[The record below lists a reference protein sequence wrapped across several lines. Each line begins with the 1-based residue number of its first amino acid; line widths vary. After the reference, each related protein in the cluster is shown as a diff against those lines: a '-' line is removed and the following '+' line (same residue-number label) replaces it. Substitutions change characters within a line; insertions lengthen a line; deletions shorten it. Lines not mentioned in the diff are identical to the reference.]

1 MIAKSKALW
10 RSLGSRSGSVVLRLA
25 LIATMI
31 ALPLVAPG
39 MFMVQNWNDNFVAK
53 RFQMAPRTASGTIAF
68 IAIDKMSL
76 DAVGTWPW
84 PRGVY
89 AELIDRISA
98 AGAGD
103 IFIDVDFSTPS
114 QKSEDNKLAAALDRA
129 GGSVLLPVF
138 RQQITAKGSETTITM
153 PIGLFAEKS
162 WPVFANVALERD
174 GNVRRFSLGEKSD
187 AVSTQSAAAT
197 LAKTDRHTGTA
208 LIDFSI
214 RPDTVPT
221 FSLSDVLKGHLGA
234 DALRGRSIVVGAS
247 ATELKD
253 IFAVPIYGVLA
264 GPMIHVLAAETL
276 LQNRDLR
283 TFNQM
288 PLELF
293 FSAVLIVVALTWRS
307 IGIASWVIL
316 TGTLGLLI
324 EIGAFLLQE
333 ECGIII
339 GTAVPCLILLLSFLM
354 FLNERLDLGQ
364 MLMVVAIV
372 ERRNTRRL
380 MARIIQDSS
389 DGVIAFDSSLKIIEA
404 SQSARQLFNA
414 QVGNDVFSDTDPS
427 VVEAVKIL
435 IARYC
440 ADPSKIHS
448 TTTEFATQVGA
459 KTVHLEAVTTIS
471 PNERTDATRH
481 DAGFAGCLILR
492 DVTARRMYHERLRYL
507 AEHDELTGLL
517 NRREFASRLDVFA
530 EKYQI
535 AVLDVERFSGV
546 CATLGRDT
554 GDDVLRAIATRLR
567 SEFGESLI
575 ARLAGDVFAVALSS
589 VELEAVERVASRLLD
604 LFKNP
609 IAVGVTSV
617 PVGIRVGV
625 AQVANDSAENRVRD
639 AESALDL
646 VRAAPGRRWAL
657 YDPASAVRQARA
669 RRLEADMREA
679 LLQRQ
684 FFLLYQPQIELATGR
699 LIGAEALI
707 RWKHPEFGLI
717 SPVEFIPIA
726 ESTGLICEMGRWTAI
741 EACTEAADW
750 PADLSVAVNVSPVQ
764 FARSDVEAIVQ
775 EAIAA
780 SGLAASRLCLE
791 LTESTFLEQGGPTI
805 EKMSRLRKAGISIA
819 LDDFG
824 TGYSSMSY
832 LASLPLDKL
841 KIDQSFV
848 RLMNADEGVLEIVK
862 AVVSLAHGL
871 KLDVVAE
878 GVESEA
884 EVETLRRLG
893 CETGQGYL
901 FGKPQPAPGLFT
913 RKTTSHAVARQ
924 DVRS

>member
-39 MFMVQNWNDNFVAK
+39 IFMVQNWNDNFVAK
-53 RFQMAPRTASGTIAF
+53 RFQMATRSASRTIAF
-68 IAIDKMSL
+68 IAIDKKSL
-76 DAVGTWPW
+76 DAIGIWPW
-84 PRGVY
+84 PRRVY

-114 QKSEDNKLAAALDRA
+114 QKSEDDKLAAGLDRA

-138 RQQITAKGSETTITM
+138 RQQVTAKGSETAITK
-153 PIGLFAEKS
+153 PIGLLAEKS
-162 WPVFANVALERD
+162 WPVFANVALDPD
-174 GNVRRFSLGEKSD
+174 GNVRRFSLGEESD

-197 LAKTDRHTGTA
+197 LAKSDRHTGTS

-221 FSLSDVLKGHLGA
+221 FSLSDVLNGHVGA
-234 DALRGRSIVVGAS
+234 DALRRRSIVVGAS

-253 IFAVPIYGVLA
+253 IFPVPIYGALA
-264 GPMIHVLAAETL
+264 GPMIHILAAETL
-276 LQNRDLR
+276 LQHRDLR

-288 PLELF
+288 PLELL

-307 IGIASWVIL
+307 IGIASLAIL
-316 TGTLGLLI
+316 TGASGVAI
-324 EIGAFLLQE
+324 EIGAFLLQAE
-333 ECGIII
+333 FGFII
-339 GTAVPCLILLLSFLM
+339 GTAVPWLILLLSFLM
-354 FLNERLDLGQ
+354 FLNERLDFGQ
-364 MLMVVAIV
+364 MLIVVANV

-380 MARIIQDSS
+380 MERVIQDSS
-389 DGVIAFDSSLKIIEA
+389 DGVIAFDSRLKIMEA
-404 SQSARQLFNA
+404 SHSARQLFNTT
-414 QVGNDVFSDTDPS
+414 VGKDLSADADPHI
-427 VVEAVKIL
+427 VEAVQVL
-435 IARYC
+435 IARQC

-448 TTTEFATQVGA
+448 TTMEFSTQVGE
-459 KTVHLEAVTTIS
+459 KIVHFEAVITIS
-471 PNERTDATRH
+471 PNERTDAIQR

-492 DVTARRMYHERLRYL
+492 DVTARRLYHDRLRYL

-517 NRREFASRLDVFA
+517 NRREFAARLDVSK
-530 EKYQI
+530 ETDRI

-567 SEFGESLI
+567 SEFGESPI

-589 VELEAVERVASRLLD
+589 LDLQEAEVVALRLLD
-604 LFKNP
+604 LFEAP
-609 IAVGVTSV
+609 IAVGFTSV

-625 AQVANDSAENRVRD
+625 AQAADDSAENRVRE

-646 VRAAPGRRWAL
+646 VRSVPGRRWAQ

-669 RRLEADMREA
+669 RRLETDMREA
-679 LLQRQ
+679 LLQSQ
-684 FFLLYQPQIELATGR
+684 FFLLYQPQIELASGR

-707 RWKHPEFGLI
+707 RWQHPEFGLI

-726 ESTGLICEMGRWTAI
+726 ESTGLICEMGRWALI
-741 EACTEAADW
+741 EACKTAADW
-750 PADLSVAVNVSPVQ
+750 PGDTTVAVNVSPIQ
-764 FARSDVEAIVQ
+764 FAQSDVEEIVH
-775 EAIAA
+775 EALAV

-805 EKMSRLRKAGISIA
+805 EKMRRLREAGISIA

-848 RLMNADEGVLEIVK
+848 RIMNADDGVLEIVK

-871 KLDVVAE
+871 KLGVVAE
-878 GVESEA
+878 GVEGKP
-884 EVETLRRLG
+884 EVETLQRLG
-893 CETGQGYL
+893 CETGQGYF
-901 FGKPQPAPGLFT
+901 FGKPQQAEELFRPKVT
-913 RKTTSHAVARQ
+913 HLAFGK
-924 DVRS
+924 

>member
-10 RSLGSRSGSVVLRLA
+10 RSLGGRSGSVVLRLA
-25 LIATMI
+25 LIASMI

-39 MFMVQNWNDNFVAK
+39 MFVVQNWNDNFVAK
-53 RFQMAPRTASGTIAF
+53 RFQMAPRSATGTLAF
-68 IAIDKMSL
+68 IAIDKKSL
-76 DAVGTWPW
+76 DAIGIWPW

-114 QKSEDNKLAAALDRA
+114 QKSEDDKLAAGLDRA
-129 GGSVLLPVF
+129 GGSVLLPIF
-138 RQQITAKGSETTITM
+138 RQQVTAKGFKTTITK
-153 PIGLFAEKS
+153 PIGLLAEKS
-162 WPVFANVALERD
+162 WPVFANVALDLD
-174 GNVRRFSLGEKSD
+174 GNVRRFSLGEESD
-187 AVSTQSAAAT
+187 AVSTQSAAAS
-197 LAKTDRHTGTA
+197 LAKSDRHTGTS

-221 FSLSDVLKGHLGA
+221 FSLSDVLNGHVGA

-253 IFAVPIYGVLA
+253 IFPVPIYSVLA

-283 TFNQM
+283 TFNQL

-307 IGIASWVIL
+307 IGIASLAIL
-316 TGTLGLLI
+316 TGSLGLLI
-324 EIGAFLLQE
+324 EIVAFLLQKE
-333 ECGIII
+333 FGFII
-339 GTAVPCLILLLSFLM
+339 GTAVPWLILSLSFLM
-354 FLNERLDLGQ
+354 FLNERLDFGQ
-364 MLMVVAIV
+364 MLLVVANV
-372 ERRNTRRL
+372 ERKNTRRL
-380 MARIIQDSS
+380 MERIIQDSS
-389 DGVIAFDSSLKIIEA
+389 DGVIAFDGRLKIIEA
-404 SQSARQLFNA
+404 SQSAKQLFNTK
-414 QVGNDVFSDTDPS
+414 VGNDLFNHADPT
-427 VVEAVKIL
+427 VVEAVQVL
-435 IARYC
+435 IAKHC

-448 TTTEFATQVGA
+448 TTMEFSTQVGA
-459 KTVHLEAVTTIS
+459 RTVHLEVVTTIS
-471 PNERTDATRH
+471 PNERTDATQH
-481 DAGFAGCLILR
+481 DDGFAGCLILR
-492 DVTARRMYHERLRYL
+492 DVTARRLYHERLRYL

-517 NRREFASRLDVFA
+517 NRREFAARLDVSKEA
-530 EKYQI
+530 RQI

-554 GDDVLRAIATRLR
+554 GDDVLRAIATHLR
-567 SEFGESLI
+567 SELGEILI
-575 ARLAGDVFAVALSS
+575 ARLAGDIFAVALSS
-589 VELEAVERVASRLLD
+589 PDLQEAERVASRLLD
-604 LFKNP
+604 LFTDP
-609 IAVGVTSV
+609 IAVGFTSV
-617 PVGIRVGV
+617 PVGIRVGI
-625 AQVANDSAENRVRD
+625 AQNADASAESRVRE

-646 VRAAPGRRWAL
+646 VRSVPGRQWAQ

-679 LLQRQ
+679 LVQSQ
-684 FFLLYQPQIELATGR
+684 FFLLYQPQIELASGR

-707 RWKHPEFGLI
+707 RWQHPEFGLI
-717 SPVEFIPIA
+717 SPLEFIPIA
-726 ESTGLICEMGRWTAI
+726 ESTGLICEMGRWTLM
-741 EACTEAADW
+741 EACTEAANW
-750 PADLSVAVNVSPVQ
+750 PGDISVAVNVSPIQ
-764 FARSDVEAIVQ
+764 FARSDVEASVQ

-805 EKMSRLRKAGISIA
+805 EKMRRLRGVGISIA

-848 RLMNADEGVLEIVK
+848 RVMNADGGALEIVK

-871 KLDVVAE
+871 KLAVVAE
-878 GVESEA
+878 GIEGKS
-884 EVETLRRLG
+884 EVETLQWLG

-901 FGKPQPAPGLFT
+901 FGKPQAAQELFE
-913 RKTTSHAVARQ
+913 RTTALLAVGT
-924 DVRS
+924 